1 MEKLKKS
8 LKICLLSFLLTIGF
22 ISFVVISLYTGK
34 FGFSAQYPRCKDAV
48 MEFSG
53 TEFSEQ
59 KVSITPI
66 GDVEFYYNQWIIS
79 DNEQKDKQ
87 IIYDFPKRW
96 TDITIDGKKIPK
108 TGYAS
113 YKFTM
118 LNLPG
123 GEIQPQLSTDSSY
136 RLYFNGHL
144 AGVVG
149 EPSKTEISNSYDR
162 KYQITY
168 VVPTDGK
175 VEVVIELGYSNT
187 GGMIEIPG
195 INYFIFDVAYTSIL
209 KALPSIAVGLFIMSI
224 LIAFVINFSTEQN
237 GRYFLL
243 VLFISLFIHYIFSYD
258 ILNLARSF
266 GVFLDVHL
274 FEKLS
279 FITML
284 ILMGLCIFYMVKM
297 KLIRSRKEYFIPY
310 VLLNIISLI
319 SFFVFYGTTYLW
331 ISYIC
336 YFIALLPSIIDLV
349 RNVNWKS
356 FDFIYL
362 VIFAV
367 LIDMFILEMIDFC
380 DIIKVSGWTGYT
392 LMVLVLLFVGIV
404 FFIKRITS
412 LNYVE
417 IQNRDLKIHALQLKQ
432 DNLLKQIKPHFIY
445 NSLEAI
451 QAIYHTDL
459 QKGDESLQYFARY
472 LRANVDAVN
481 ASVIPFTA
489 ELDNIINYVNLNNLS
504 ATQMHHLIL
513 DIQYED
519 FYIPMLSIEP
529 LIENAIKYSHSNLK
543 ENGFIKISSQKL
555 DNGNILICIED
566 NGDGFDIENVSSHS
580 KGIQNARERLELYME
595 AKIDIKSSINKGTEV
610 RIEFKEVQYEGNNH

>member
-1 MEKLKKS
+1 MEKFKKI

-22 ISFVVISLYTGK
+22 TIFVVISLKTGK
-34 FGFSAQYPRCKDAV
+34 FDFSVQYPRCENGV
-48 MEFSG
+48 MEFHG
-53 TEFSEQ
+53 TKFSDQ
-59 KVSITPI
+59 NVSITPI

-79 DNEQKDKQ
+79 DNEEKDKKM
-87 IIYDFPKRW
+87 IYGFPKRW
-96 TDITIDGKKIPK
+96 TDVEIDGKKIPK

-118 LNLPG
+118 INFPS
-123 GEIQPQLSTDSSY
+123 GEITPQLSTDSSY
-136 RLYFNGHL
+136 RLYFNGQL

-149 EPSKTEISNSYDR
+149 EPSKTEISHSYDR

-195 INYFIFDVAYTSIL
+195 IHYFIFDVAYTSIL
-209 KALPSIAVGLFIMSI
+209 KAFPSIAVGLFIMSI

-243 VLFISLFIHYIFSYD
+243 VFFISLFIHYIFSYD

-279 FITML
+279 FVTML
-284 ILMGLCIFYMVKM
+284 ILTGVCMFYMVKM
-297 KLIRSRKEYFIPY
+297 KLIKSRKEHFIFY
-310 VLLNIISLI
+310 VLLNITSLI
-319 SFFVFYGTTYLW
+319 LFFIFYGTTYLW
-331 ISYIC
+331 ISYVC
-336 YFIALLPSIIDLV
+336 FFIALLPSIIVLI

-392 LMVLVLLFVGIV
+392 LLVLVLLFVGIV

-412 LNYVE
+412 LNHVE

-451 QAIYHTDL
+451 QAVYHKDL

-481 ASVIPFTA
+481 ASLIPFTA
-489 ELDNIINYVNLNNLS
+489 ELDNIINYVNLKNIS
-504 ATQMHHLIL
+504 AVQIHRLIL

-519 FYIPMLSIEP
+519 FCVPMLSIEP
-529 LIENAIKYSHSNLK
+529 LIENAIKYSRSNLK
-543 ENGFIKISSQKL
+543 ENGFIKINSQKL
-555 DNGNILICIED
+555 ENGNVLICIED

-580 KGIQNARERLELYME
+580 KGIQNAKERLELYME
-595 AKIDIKSSINKGTEV
+595 AKIEIKSSINKGTEI
-610 RIEFKEVQYEGNNH
+610 RIEFKEVQYESDNH